1 MFAPLSIHLDSLKKV
16 FYDKNELMRSGIELN
31 KNFLIYTNENENK
44 DFFVGYLSNIDDGTG
59 FEISTGLF
67 LNRRISIPRTILEKT
82 FLGNIELSDSLGFDG
97 TKLKVITLDTL
108 EATLEEEGLPASAKA
123 IKLLKQEIDSFVAG
137 NLPPATIKTIG
148 GVIVGDGIEVDVEG
162 TIRTPKSKN
171 TKGSDI
177 ISNTGTTFLL
187 NTGINVL
194 NRNIDFD
201 IEFSI
206 INPSNSATKLFV
218 SGSHLYVESS
228 LSNFKGFSDGN
239 ITSVKGFVKDNL
251 LHIYIENLCTS
262 IVCDKID
269 GVDRDYPNNTVFVN
283 KPFINKQE
291 LPIVD
296 ILKETVLNLKVMLL
310 GINSV
315 NDGLT
320 VDGCNLALNTVNNL
334 GTASSTKPLSAN
346 MGKFLQD
353 TKLNLTGGT
362 LTGAL
367 NGTSAFFSGSVT
379 SENIDTNAV
388 IGHIVSSGDYAY
400 SECRVKES
408 DSSEN
413 FFRMSSGHNHNALE
427 YYGSGGLSGTSKQ
440 FIIHNKST
448 GTVTFAGGNY
458 GTINGSTATFSGNVT
473 APNII
478 TDTSIGTYTTLF
490 SGTQQCGQNTWKDT
504 GIDIPTKYSSV
515 LIGVDFVRGLYDIE
529 SEFSRCTLTR
539 GQTILFAHQ
548 AQSEWI
554 MGKIIGDRLWTYTSA
569 SDMTDNNLK
578 TVIGITRR

>member
-59 FEISTGLF
+59 FEISAGLF
-67 LNRRISIPRTILEKT
+67 LNRRISVPRTILEKT

-137 NLPPATIKTIG
+137 NLQPATIKTIG

-206 INPSNSATKLFV
+206 INPSDSATKLFV
-218 SGSHLYVESS
+218 SGSHIYVEST

-269 GVDRDYPNNTVFVN
+269 VVDRDYPNNAVFVN

-296 ILKETVLNLKVMLL
+296 ILKETVLNLKVMLF

-320 VDGCNLALNTVNNL
+320 VNADNIQLNVQNVLT
-334 GTASSTKPLSAN
+334 STSTTQPLSAN
-346 MGKFLQD
+346 QGRVLDLLKRDKTDRVFENGLQVSQGQYLQFD
-353 TKLNLTGGT
+353 DRVNNMVLNMYKGHNEGQDINSIYNYISTGGSAKMFDERNCPISKT
-362 LTGAL
+362 PSGWCKLANGLIVQWGSA
-367 NGTSAFFSGSVT
+367 NGTVDVAFPISFSYPPQVIT
-379 SENIDTNAV
+379 SGAVVDTAP
-388 IGHIVSSGDYAY
+388 IYQTLSGCEIV
-400 SECRVKES
+400 RTN
-408 DSSEN
+408 N
-413 FFRMSSGHNHNALE
+413 FKLVSYGFTSLGE
-427 YYGSGGLSGTSKQ
+427 TGSG
-440 FIIHNKST
+440 
-448 GTVTFAGGNY
+448 
-458 GTINGSTATFSGNVT
+458 INNSS
-473 APNII
+473 
-478 TDTSIGTYTTLF
+478 Y
-490 SGTQQCGQNTWKDT
+490 K
-504 GIDIPTKYSSV
+504 GISSV
-515 LIGVDFVRGLYDIE
+515 ANFGGPTRWLAIGY
-529 SEFSRCTLTR
+529 
-539 GQTILFAHQ
+539 
-548 AQSEWI
+548 
-554 MGKIIGDRLWTYTSA
+554 
-569 SDMTDNNLK
+569 
-578 TVIGITRR
+578 

>member
-44 DFFVGYLSNIDDGTG
+44 DFFVGYLSKIDDGTG
-59 FEISTGLF
+59 FEISAGLF
-67 LNRRISIPRTILEKT
+67 LNRRISVPRTILEKT

-137 NLPPATIKTIG
+137 NLPPATIETIG

-218 SGSHLYVESS
+218 SGSHIYVEST

-296 ILKETVLNLKVMLL
+296 ILKETVLNLKVMLF

-320 VDGCNLALNTVNNL
+320 FDGCNLALNTVDNL
-334 GTASSTKPLSAN
+334 GTASSTKPLSAKQ
-346 MGKFLQD
+346 GKILNDNAIANFKNGVGADVLGYIEDGGTHTAETVWLSKYNKGEFQCLETNTDDFIDTNKWVRIDDLTNSNFERVNHDLSIKRFKDIIPNNDKKDYRVPTDDALNINRTFLLRITNNGNYQEIISILTVGNGYFNKYD
-353 TKLNLTGGT
+353 ISTSGMVDVFINNLGT
-362 LTGAL
+362 LT
-367 NGTSAFFSGSVT
+367 
-379 SENIDTNAV
+379 
-388 IGHIVSSGDYAY
+388 
-400 SECRVKES
+400 
-408 DSSEN
+408 
-413 FFRMSSGHNHNALE
+413 
-427 YYGSGGLSGTSKQ
+427 
-440 FIIHNKST
+440 IINNET
-448 GTVTFAGGNY
+448 GPIEIQISPLQIFE
-458 GTINGSTATFSGNVT
+458 
-473 APNII
+473 
-478 TDTSIGTYTTLF
+478 
-490 SGTQQCGQNTWKDT
+490 K
-504 GIDIPTKYSSV
+504 
-515 LIGVDFVRGLYDIE
+515 DFV
-529 SEFSRCTLTR
+529 
-539 GQTILFAHQ
+539 
-548 AQSEWI
+548 
-554 MGKIIGDRLWTYTSA
+554 
-569 SDMTDNNLK
+569 
-578 TVIGITRR
+578 VISL

>member
-59 FEISTGLF
+59 FEISAGLF

-137 NLPPATIKTIG
+137 NLPPATIETIG

-218 SGSHLYVESS
+218 SGSHIYVEST

-269 GVDRDYPNNTVFVN
+269 GVDIDYPNNAVFVN
-283 KPFINKQE
+283 KPFISKQE
-291 LPIVD
+291 LPTID
-296 ILKETVLNLKVMLL
+296 ILKETDLNLKVMILDL
-310 GINSV
+310 QSANEGIAINGSSIELKPAKQTVIGGVIPDGSTIAVDV
-315 NDGLT
+315 NG
-320 VDGCNLALNTVNNL
+320 VISTVNRASTSTQIIA
-334 GTASSTKPLSAN
+334 GT
-346 MGKFLQD
+346 G
-353 TKLNLTGGT
+353 LTGGGT
-362 LTGAL
+362 LAADRTL
-367 NGTSAFFSGSVT
+367 N
-379 SENIDTNAV
+379 
-388 IGHIVSSGDYAY
+388 IVSANAGIVVNADNIELKPATTSIIGG
-400 SECRVKES
+400 VKIGA
-408 DSSEN
+408 D
-413 FFRMSSGHNHNALE
+413 M
-427 YYGSGGLSGTSKQ
+427 
-440 FIIHNKST
+440 
-448 GTVTFAGGNY
+448 TVTLD
-458 GTINGSTATFSGNVT
+458 GTINPALNQSVADDRYVNVT
-473 APNII
+473 GDTITGSLNINGDLNGGI
-478 TDTSIGTYTTLF
+478 FKNYDMSALSSGTTYTNTTGRAMFISISEISNAYTTSRYIELF
-490 SGTQQCGQNTWKDT
+490 VNN
-504 GIDIPTKYSSV
+504 
-515 LIGVDFVRGLYDIE
+515 
-529 SEFSRCTLTR
+529 SR
-539 GQTILFAHQ
+539 
-548 AQSEWI
+548 
-554 MGKIIGDRLWTYTSA
+554 
-569 SDMTDNNLK
+569 
-578 TVIGITRR
+578 ITRCDNSSNEVDDLAISVIVPPGATYKFICGTLSSGGSRIFYRCY